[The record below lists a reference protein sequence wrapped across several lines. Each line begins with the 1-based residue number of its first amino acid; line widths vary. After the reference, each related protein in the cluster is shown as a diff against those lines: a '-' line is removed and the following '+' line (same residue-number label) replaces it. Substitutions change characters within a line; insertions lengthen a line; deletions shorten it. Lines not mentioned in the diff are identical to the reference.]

1 MAYGGLRAVIES
13 LATLGFEAEL
23 KDTLVLDKH
32 ELGAKVTQP
41 APGSGTSL
49 VGGNEIRRV
58 R

>member
-1 MAYGGLRAVIES
+1 MAQDVLRAVIER

-32 ELGAKVTQP
+32 ELGAQVTQP
-41 APGSGTSL
+41 APGSDTSL